1 MTQLVDRELES
12 LDGLWTDGLGAAYDA
27 YLALGPDSRVALA
40 AALVETALDV
50 QRLGDSAAP
59 PGPLLLAD
67 LCLARASRLLADV
80 RDSALQVGF
89 ARAIEEVSALAAAGE
104 PLPPVRL
111 LLTRVIAG

>member
-1 MTQLVDRELES
+1 MTQLLDRDLES
-12 LDGLWTDGLGAAYDA
+12 LEGLWSDGLGAAYDA
-27 YLALGPDSRVALA
+27 YLALRPDSRVALA
-40 AALVETALDV
+40 GALVETALDV

-59 PGPLLLAD
+59 AGPLLLAD

-89 ARAIEEVSALAAAGE
+89 ARAIEHVSALAAAGE
-104 PLPPVRL
+104 ELPPLRP